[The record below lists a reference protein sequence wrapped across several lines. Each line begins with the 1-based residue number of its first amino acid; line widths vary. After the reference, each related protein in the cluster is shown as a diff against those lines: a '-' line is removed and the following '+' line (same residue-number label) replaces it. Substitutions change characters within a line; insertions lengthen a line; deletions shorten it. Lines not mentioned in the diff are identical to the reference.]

1 VIAGQ
6 SYHVAGRN
14 PYTLGTGLEKR
25 QSDYVLGLY
34 YEPSTMF
41 RFLAQNRFD
50 TETLDVQRTD
60 LFTYVGYGPV
70 QATVNYAYSRKNPAD
85 IPLLTAPAL
94 YTSKEEILGTLQLKL
109 TDKWFLIGSARY
121 DLDQSKRLQDSIGLK
136 YLDECFML
144 TTTYSETF
152 YTDRDI
158 RPDKQIMVRFE
169 LKHLGGFNYHG
180 NPVQSTSAQSLGEQQ
195 IIK

>member
-1 VIAGQ
+1 MQYTYNANGGGYMRVIAGQ
-6 SYHVAGRN
+6 SYHVAGHN

-70 QATVNYAYSRKNPAD
+70 QATRQLCLQPKESRGFAAPDDAGLSSPARKKSW
-85 IPLLTAPAL
+85 AHC
-94 YTSKEEILGTLQLKL
+94 S
-109 TDKWFLIGSARY
+109 
-121 DLDQSKRLQDSIGLK
+121 
-136 YLDECFML
+136 
-144 TTTYSETF
+144 
-152 YTDRDI
+152 
-158 RPDKQIMVRFE
+158 
-169 LKHLGGFNYHG
+169 
-180 NPVQSTSAQSLGEQQ
+180 
-195 IIK
+195 